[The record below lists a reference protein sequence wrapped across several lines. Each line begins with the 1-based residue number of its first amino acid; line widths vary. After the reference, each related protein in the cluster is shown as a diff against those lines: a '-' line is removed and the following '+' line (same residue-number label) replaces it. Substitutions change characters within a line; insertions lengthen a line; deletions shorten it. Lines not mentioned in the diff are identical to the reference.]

1 MSLLRAKKNETYRV
15 YTSNNLH
22 NRVAR
27 LEDGVN
33 NNAEDGTKHPC
44 NSNCYPSRVAFRRI
58 HCLSEEQR
66 KGNDEYKHKELAF
79 SCICKLF
86 VNRFGNA
93 CSLLTKVNE
102 EIEANTNAFRR
113 ATGSRSSSWVD
124 LVDTSII
131 EAGFTAISG
140 SFSSS
145 LFSVVFWISSDD
157 DDAVLNGFDVLILRV
172 MDQSKSA
179 GHWECLFRT
188 VNTWGRNDVCHTRK
202 EVTVAITPPMIKDA
216 MLPASIS

>member
-188 VNTWGRNDVCHTRK
+188 VNT
-202 EVTVAITPPMIKDA
+202 
-216 MLPASIS
+216 